1 MPGPSQVETQLKRQE
16 LVTHASGKRVDT
28 RKKHICLVWQNVGSK
43 GYQKKKKK
51 VFPSKNK
58 RVCSPRPKESSIA
71 LSLKNPKLLQHNKTE
86 NREDVG
92 VG

>member
-1 MPGPSQVETQLKRQE
+1 VESAWILEKSIF
-16 LVTHASGKRVDT
+16 VWYGKM
-28 RKKHICLVWQNVGSK
+28 WAQK
-43 GYQKKKKK
+43 GTKKKKK

-86 NREDVG
+86 NREDLG